1 MLIDTNFIMT
11 MRCPVCGIIKY
22 YDLSRFAVGRGK
34 PLYINCS
41 CGATALIIS
50 TKDHTLYRVQV
61 PCLVC
66 EAKHQIEFNGKFLWS
81 GEVIRLSCS
90 DTGLELGYIGP
101 EPAVRQMVYCQE
113 QELDAL
119 ADDINS
125 ESYFNNPD
133 VMYEVLSCLHEI
145 AEQGDLYCQCGN
157 LEIEVE
163 LFPDCLELHCKNCD
177 SINIIYAETEDDLN
191 VIRQVDTI
199 ELARH
204 GFKCLDSLANT
215 NNTNNTNKPKK
226 TGRKRS
232 KT

>member
-1 MLIDTNFIMT
+1 MLINTNSIMT
-11 MRCPVCGIIKY
+11 MRCPICGIIKY
-22 YDLSRFAVGRGK
+22 HDLSRFAISKGN
-34 PLYINCS
+34 PIHINCS
-41 CGATALIIS
+41 CGAAALIIS
-50 TKDHTLYRVQV
+50 TKNHALYRLQV
-61 PCLVC
+61 PCLIC
-66 EAKHQIEFNGKFLWS
+66 DCKHQMEFTGKFLWS
-81 GEVIRLSCS
+81 GEIIRLSCS

-101 EPAVRQMVYCQE
+101 EPAVKQIIYNQE
-113 QELDAL
+113 LELDAL
-119 ADDINS
+119 ADDMNS
-125 ESYFNNPD
+125 EDYFHNPD
-133 VMYEVLSCLHEI
+133 IMYEVLSCLHEI

-177 SINIIYAETEDDLN
+177 SINIIYAETEEDLN

-215 NNTNNTNKPKK
+215 NKPKK
-226 TGRKRS
+226 SGRKRS

>member
-1 MLIDTNFIMT
+1 MLINTNSIMT
-11 MRCPVCGIIKY
+11 MRCPICGIIKY
-22 YDLSRFAVGRGK
+22 HDLSRFAISKGN
-34 PLYINCS
+34 PIHINCS
-41 CGATALIIS
+41 CGAAALIIS
-50 TKDHTLYRVQV
+50 TKNHALYRLQV
-61 PCLVC
+61 PCLIC
-66 EAKHQIEFNGKFLWS
+66 ETKHQMEFTGKFLWS
-81 GEVIRLSCS
+81 GEIIRLSCS
-90 DTGLELGYIGP
+90 DTDLELGYIGP
-101 EPAVRQMVYCQE
+101 EPAVKQIIYNQE

-119 ADDINS
+119 ADDMNS
-125 ESYFNNPD
+125 EDYFHNPD
-133 VMYEVLSCLHEI
+133 IMYEVLSCLHEI

-177 SINIIYAETEDDLN
+177 SINIIYAETEEDLN

-215 NNTNNTNKPKK
+215 NKHKK
-226 TGRKRS
+226 SGRKRS

>member
-1 MLIDTNFIMT
+1 MLINTNSIMT

-22 YDLSRFAVGRGK
+22 HDLSRFAISKGN
-34 PLYINCS
+34 PFYINCA
-41 CGATALIIS
+41 CGAAALMIS
-50 TKDHTLYRVQV
+50 TKDHLFYRLQV

-66 EAKHQIEFNGKFLWS
+66 ETKHQIEFTGKFLWS

-90 DTGLELGYIGP
+90 DTDLELGYIGP
-101 EPAVRQMVYCQE
+101 EPAVKQIVYSRE

-119 ADDINS
+119 TDDINS
-125 ESYFNNPD
+125 ESYFHNSD
-133 VMYEVLSCLHEI
+133 IMYEVLSCLHEI
-145 AEQGDLYCQCGN
+145 AEQGNLYCQCGN
-157 LEIEVE
+157 LGIEVE

-215 NNTNNTNKPKK
+215 NKPKK